1 MLDFN
6 TVNVT
11 QTLKNGADTP
21 MDFGQDLHPQFAIA
35 FFIIIAVL
43 LTLDLAVFN
52 RKSHTVSLRSSLIW
66 TFFWVSIAA
75 SFNIALYYGLGKES
89 AVLFL
94 TSYVVE
100 LSLSVDN
107 LFVFLLIFSSFKIP
121 EQYQHR
127 VLFWGILGALIMRAI
142 CIWLGVEA
150 LQRYAWLTYVFGAI
164 LIYSGLKSLR
174 KNDEAEDPSQ
184 GKIASII
191 KRWIPVSKNFD
202 GEKFFTI
209 ENGKKTATP
218 LFLALI
224 IVELSDLI
232 FAVDSIP
239 AVLAITQDPLI
250 VYSSNVFAILGLRSI
265 YFALS
270 HIVQLFRFLNY
281 ALSFILIFVGTK
293 IMIAHFYKIPVT
305 IALSFI
311 IGSLVAAVLASIVIK
326 PLPKNVLDE

>member
-1 MLDFN
+1 MEL
-6 TVNVT
+6 
-11 QTLKNGADTP
+11 
-21 MDFGQDLHPQFAIA
+21 GQDLHPQFAIA
-35 FFIIIAVL
+35 FAVIIAVL

-52 RKSHTVSLRSSLIW
+52 RKSHEVTFKASLAW
-66 TFFWVSIAA
+66 TAFWVSIAMC
-75 SFNIALYYGLGKES
+75 FNVALLYGLGKEH

-94 TSYVVE
+94 TGYVVE

-121 EQYQHR
+121 PTYQHR

-150 LQRYAWLTYVFGAI
+150 LQKYAWLTYVFGAI
-164 LIYSGLKSLR
+164 LIYSGIKSLL
-174 KNDEAEDPSQ
+174 KEDSDADPSN
-184 GKIASII
+184 GKIAQLI
-191 KRWIPVSKNFD
+191 KKWIPISPNLD
-202 GEKFFTI
+202 QEKFFTI
-209 ENGKKTATP
+209 HNGKRAATP

-270 HIVQLFRFLNY
+270 HIVQLFRFLKY

-293 IMIAHFYKIPVT
+293 IMIAHFYKIPVG
-305 IALSFI
+305 IALTFI
-311 IGSLVAAVLASIVIK
+311 IGSLVAAVLASIVFK
-326 PLPKNVLDE
+326 PMKIE